1 MRNAIA
7 ILLWLVLTILS
18 TQDLRAQAVKLMAS
32 DASALAFFGYAVAL
46 SGEYAVV
53 GAPGEDADTGAA
65 YVFVNDPVDG
75 WTRKAKLTA
84 DAPAIGDAFGFS
96 VDIDG
101 SFIVVGTPG
110 DDDGGNDAGAAYVF
124 FNDPVA
130 GWTRQAKLTT
140 PDAALEDRLGYA
152 VAISGIFI
160 IVGAPGHDDGAFETG
175 AAYAFTFNPPTGWS
189 QQAKLSAPSAEEGD
203 FFSETVAL
211 DDATAL
217 IGAPSADDP
226 RGRDAGLAFVFVRSG
241 TAWSH
246 RATLTAGNAASNRR
260 FGAAVALGTEPLR
273 DVQFALVGAP
283 GAGGSSVGAA
293 YVFVDRDMLW
303 TQVASLAPDVV
314 VAGSHFGT
322 SVALSGDDA
331 VVGALD
337 ADASVPHP
345 GAVHTFSEDPFN
357 DWPRQATLMAPGAEM
372 GVQFGHAVALDDT
385 YLVVGAPEDNEGAQ
399 RAGAVYVYDR
409 SSLNTATEALPE
421 PPSSLFHLANYPNPF
436 RRATTIA
443 FEVPALAAV
452 PVRLAIYDV
461 LGREVT
467 TLIDQST
474 EPGRHEVTWT
484 AEDLPSG
491 VYVYRLQIG
500 DRTPTRP
507 MLLIR

>member
-203 FFSETVAL
+203 FFGETVAL

-226 RGRDAGLAFVFVRSG
+226 RGLAQCRGESRALERTLG
-241 TAWSH
+241 ARACGSAW
-246 RATLTAGNAASNRR
+246 RM
-260 FGAAVALGTEPLR
+260 E
-273 DVQFALVGAP
+273 DVSRPIPRTPREQE
-283 GAGGSSVGAA
+283 
-293 YVFVDRDMLW
+293 
-303 TQVASLAPDVV
+303 Q
-314 VAGSHFGT
+314 
-322 SVALSGDDA
+322 
-331 VVGALD
+331 VVGAGSWHRGHREEEILWTTGRLGSKRFRLHVLTPFG
-337 ADASVPHP
+337 AS
-345 GAVHTFSEDPFN
+345 
-357 DWPRQATLMAPGAEM
+357 R
-372 GVQFGHAVALDDT
+372 
-385 YLVVGAPEDNEGAQ
+385 
-399 RAGAVYVYDR
+399 R
-409 SSLNTATEALPE
+409 SL
-421 PPSSLFHLANYPNPF
+421 
-436 RRATTIA
+436 R
-443 FEVPALAAV
+443 
-452 PVRLAIYDV
+452 
-461 LGREVT
+461 
-467 TLIDQST
+467 
-474 EPGRHEVTWT
+474 
-484 AEDLPSG
+484 
-491 VYVYRLQIG
+491 
-500 DRTPTRP
+500 
-507 MLLIR
+507 